1 MLEGKEVVD
10 GWIWV
15 LVVLFVFF
23 FFFFSPGLFSLGLE
37 RAEGSG

>member
-23 FFFFSPGLFSLGLE
+23 FFFSPGLFSLGLE